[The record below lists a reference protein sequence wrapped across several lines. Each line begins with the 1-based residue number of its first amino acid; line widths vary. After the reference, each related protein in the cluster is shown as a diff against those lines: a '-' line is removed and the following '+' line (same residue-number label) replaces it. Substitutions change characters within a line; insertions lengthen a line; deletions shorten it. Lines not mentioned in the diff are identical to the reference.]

1 MDALVRITLR
11 PAGVWTTNWQAD
23 TVLGALAAVWA
34 RFKGAD
40 ALRRDLLEPWQAGE
54 PPFVISDAL
63 PGDALPAP
71 AALSLRRWPAEQRKA
86 VKQLRWLSPAQFRA
100 AQLGDAIVIDETP
113 ADETASGTAFGNAIQ
128 TGIQMR
134 NAIDRTDGAA
144 DHLFQ
149 TAFSYLAGTDA
160 TLAIYARTGT
170 EGLAILTEGLHLLGQ
185 TGFGANAS
193 IGYGGFDL
201 EGEILCP
208 ELDNVPDADGF
219 ISLST
224 FQPAPSDPADGFW
237 RMFVKY
243 GKLAPEFQRWH
254 AGAAFKLPQIMLEP
268 GACFRTAAQP
278 LPFYG
283 AAIGPER
290 LFAAAVRR
298 RLAEHGVA
306 PMQPAFALAVPMAWR
321 QENAL

>member
-1 MDALVRITLR
+1 M
-11 PAGVWTTNWQAD
+11 
-23 TVLGALAAVWA
+23 
-34 RFKGAD
+34 
-40 ALRRDLLEPWQAGE
+40 
-54 PPFVISDAL
+54 
-63 PGDALPAP
+63 
-71 AALSLRRWPAEQRKA
+71 
-86 VKQLRWLSPAQFRA
+86 
-100 AQLGDAIVIDETP
+100 IDETP
-113 ADETASGTAFGNAIQ
+113 VDETVSGPSFANAIQ

-160 TLAIYARTGT
+160 TLAIYARANAAGR
-170 EGLAILTEGLHLLGQ
+170 AILTEGLTLLGQ

-201 EGEILCP
+201 EGDPTPAP

-224 FQPAPSDPADGFW
+224 FQPAPSDPTDGFW

-243 GKLAPEFQRWH
+243 GKLAPEFQQLH
-254 AGAAFKLPQIMLEP
+254 DGAAFKRPQIMLEP
-268 GACFRTAAQP
+268 GAGFRTAAQP

-290 LFAAAVRR
+290 LFASAVRQG
-298 RLAEHGVA
+298 LAEHGAA